1 MGASSAQE
9 ELHPTASSSSDGDAL
24 NGRWIRNH
32 CLNNGDD
39 SIHCSA
45 DHSATAGGSEVLRVL
60 FGIAIGVFIYT
71 NPEARQITADAL
83 RAAGDALAPAVE
95 NKTLE
100 DRINEVLVG
109 D

>member
-1 MGASSAQE
+1 VGSSSAQE

-24 NGRWIRNH
+24 NGRWLRNH

-71 NPEARQITADAL
+71 NPEA
-83 RAAGDALAPAVE
+83 
-95 NKTLE
+95 
-100 DRINEVLVG
+100 
-109 D
+109 